1 VKKPQQATP
10 EDLLEFSV
18 SVIEL
23 YFRIEAVTQAAAGFA
38 SAGGEWGCLRTL
50 IKEGPMTV
58 PEMARTRPI
67 SRQHCQTM
75 CNALEAQG
83 LVEFVDNPKHK
94 RSKLVRPTKKGRARF
109 ESMRKQF
116 AVLHDWRTKRRHRC
130 LSPRARHDPSLEKAD
145 GVIGRSR
152 TRAIVGLL
160 EHPRHAARHA
170 AAIRVL
176 RPRIDNTELQCAS
189 ARKPEFAPLDTRERW
204 IVAGARRLAVKSG
217 FSGRRR
223 DAPRCVSIMAAM
235 IVSVHRAKTG
245 AAGKPKTRYGQKQ
258 GPRFH
263 YSISQSISPRN
274 SSGTCEQSA
283 LCKAA

>member
-83 LVEFVDNPKHK
+83 LVEFIDNPKHR

-116 AVLHDWRTKRRHRC
+116 VDAAGVYSSFFTTGE
-130 LSPRARHDPSLEKAD
+130 LSAATDVCRRARD
-145 GVIGRSR
+145 
-152 TRAIVGLL
+152 
-160 EHPRHAARHA
+160 
-170 AAIRVL
+170 
-176 RPRIDNTELQCAS
+176 
-189 ARKPEFAPLDTRERW
+189 
-204 IVAGARRLAVKSG
+204 
-217 FSGRRR
+217 
-223 DAPRCVSIMAAM
+223 M
-235 IVSVHRAKTG
+235 IQV
-245 AAGKPKTRYGQKQ
+245 
-258 GPRFH
+258 
-263 YSISQSISPRN
+263 
-274 SSGTCEQSA
+274 
-283 LCKAA
+283 